1 MDQNSNVKNE
11 KNTMERDVLFLKNNS
26 DRLDKEMK
34 KRPTA
39 FRISP
44 KLRVLYKRYL
54 NESSIEKRNVY
65 CAAVLDEWEKTW
77 IWRRGIKKSIAL
89 DDRRVCALQNG
100 IAEENKVK
108 KSDYNYYSVAVIV
121 KNEARFLKEFIL
133 FYQATGAE
141 KIYLYDNDSTD
152 NLLEVI
158 NPFLE
163 SGFVEYRFIHGSN
176 VQCFVYRDAV
186 RRARGRT
193 KWLAIVDA
201 DEFLFS
207 PKGKM
212 PEQLKAYEEYP
223 GVGVNWVMY
232 GPNGHDT
239 RPEGLVMDNYTTA
252 LADHDA
258 IVNCHIKSIV
268 QPARVDFI
276 VSPHYAVYKGGR
288 NAVNECKEAIGN
300 RNAYAWGLARAFT
313 YHNNREIFRINHY
326 VTKSLEDLRFKC
338 ARGVPS
344 GAPNP
349 VYENMLAPFRETLED
364 DYSIKEYADIVR
376 EKYGDG

>member
-1 MDQNSNVKNE
+1 MKISIVVPSYNE
-11 KNTMERDVLFLKNNS
+11 E
-26 DRLDKEMK
+26 
-34 KRPTA
+34 
-39 FRISP
+39 
-44 KLRVLYKRYL
+44 
-54 NESSIEKRNVY
+54 ES
-65 CAAVLDEWEKTW
+65 LP
-77 IWRRGIKKSIAL
+77 
-89 DDRRVCALQNG
+89 
-100 IAEENKVK
+100 
-108 KSDYNYYSVAVIV
+108 
-121 KNEARFLKEFIL
+121 L

-163 SGFVEYRFIHGSN
+163 SGFVEYRFIHGSK

-276 VSPHYAVYKGGR
+276 VNPHYAVYKGGR
-288 NAVNECKEAIGN
+288 NAVNECKEEIGN
-300 RNAYAWGLARAFT
+300 RNDPYCL
-313 YHNNREIFRINHY
+313 
-326 VTKSLEDLRFKC
+326 C
-338 ARGVPS
+338 
-344 GAPNP
+344 
-349 VYENMLAPFRETLED
+349 
-364 DYSIKEYADIVR
+364 
-376 EKYGDG
+376 